1 MTETRKLQL
10 HLGKC
15 IEDLDKLHNVP
26 DLKSKRANLLCKTAL
41 KLFESA
47 EESREKGDEEYSYV
61 YYMKYLRVIAY
72 ISKDKDYLKD
82 KTYYN
87 NMLGPK
93 NPNKAIDQ
101 AEKLKN
107 SLIDRYQQEQKEKRL
122 NDIKENELIKQNID
136 ENRKKM
142 AEAAPV
148 IEPPQPLGLP
158 GPDEVT
164 IKSEMLYSILK
175 NGRIKVMILDARPGK
190 DYIESHINYPA
201 CISVPEECISP
212 GQSANVLEQNLPLAS
227 RPVWAERANME
238 LIVMLD
244 WNSTAVIPGK
254 TLHLL
259 KTTLLKWDV
268 KVQYSRPPLALLS
281 GYEDWLL
288 KYPACTTNPQA
299 VPPRQDDFMDDM
311 LGEIEYP
318 NWSDLSPSAAAAPA
332 APRKPGEPVVDR
344 SSKAAAVQMYSER
357 ARNMAQILEQQERI
371 ADTSLTLEMQRIE
384 AEQDWEKVR
393 EQREAEMQDELRA
406 MYKLREQE
414 IISQLMQL
422 ENKQYD
428 MEQENQSLREQLEE
442 YQRKEREEAEKMAET
457 ISATSEDTEAADAE
471 ASRAVAAAARELAAA
486 RARIAAVTL
495 QRRQLDRTR
504 EALEHE
510 RKRKLQHARHNKPDA
525 HKPSHVRTVLHY
537 TPHNKP
543 DAHKP
548 SHVRT
553 VLHYTPHNK
562 PDAHKP
568 SHVRTVLHYTP
579 HNKPDAHKP
588 SHVRTVLH
596 YTPHNKPD
604 AHKPSHVRTVLHYTP
619 HNKPDAHKPSHVRTV
634 LHYTPHNKPDAHKP
648 SHVRTVLHYTPHNKP
663 DAHKPS
669 HVRTVLHYTPHNK
682 PDAHKPSHVRTVL
695 HYTPHNKPDA
705 HKPSHVRTV
714 LHYTPHNKPDAHKPS
729 HVRTVL
735 HYTPHNK
742 PDAHKPSHVR
752 TVLHYTP
759 HNKPDAH
766 KPSHVS
772 SDEEEP
778 CVPAFDRS
786 TKPTKVAPS
795 SDLHQRDFQPVW
807 GDVGRGLTGLK
818 NLGNT
823 CYMNSIIQCLNNT
836 AILVTYFCNG
846 QYLEHVNRSHS
857 TRGAIAEELAA
868 VVRALWSGQYR
879 FIATRDLRNE
889 VGKHQRAFRG
899 CEQQDSHE
907 FLTILMD
914 WLHLDLQFSINVPQH
929 KDNLPPSEKAW
940 HEYTKSK
947 ESLILRL
954 FYGQIKSTVRCT
966 VCGKQ
971 SVTYESFSNLSLE
984 LPANANRCSLSDC
997 LKLYLNDETIPGWNC
1012 PNCKEKRD
1020 ALKKLDI
1027 SRLPPVLVIHFK
1039 RFYVDPKEYMC
1050 NAYRKKQTYIDFP
1063 FEELDMRQFAH
1074 CTSSH
1079 AYNLYAVSNHYGSM
1093 EGGHYTAYCKS
1104 SVYGK
1109 WYKYDDH
1116 VVTEIPSSEVKSSAA
1131 YILFYSTRAS

>member
-1 MTETRKLQL
+1 MTETRRIQL

-26 DLKSKRANLLCKTAL
+26 DLKSKRATLLCKTAQ

-47 EESREKGDEEYSYV
+47 EEAREKGDEEYSYV

-82 KTYYN
+82 KSYFN
-87 NMLGPK
+87 NMLGAK
-93 NPNKAIDQ
+93 NPNKAIDH

-107 SLIDRYQQEQKEKRL
+107 SLIDRYQKEQKTKRL
-122 NDIKENELIKQNID
+122 NDIKENELIKQKIE
-136 ENRKKM
+136 ENRKKPS
-142 AEAAPV
+142 EPTPV

-164 IKSEMLYSILK
+164 IKSEQLYSILK
-175 NGRIKVMILDARPGK
+175 SGKLKVMILDARPGK
-190 DYIESHINYPA
+190 DYVDSHINCPA

-212 GQSANVLEQNLPLAS
+212 GQSANVLEQNLPGAS
-227 RPVWAERANME
+227 RPVWAERASME

-259 KTTLLKWDV
+259 KTILLKWDV
-268 KVQYSRPPLALLS
+268 KVQYSRPPLALLG

-288 KYPACTTNPQA
+288 KYPAFTTNPQA

-311 LGEIEYP
+311 LGEIDYP
-318 NWSDLSPSAAAAPA
+318 TWTDVSPAAAAPA
-332 APRKPGEPVVDR
+332 PPRPKPGEPYVDR

-357 ARNMAQILEQQERI
+357 ARSMQLILEQQERI

-393 EQREAEMQDELRA
+393 EQREGEVQDELRA

-442 YQRKEREEAEKMAET
+442 YQRREREEAEKLAET
-457 ISATSEDTEAADAE
+457 ISGATDDTEAADEERIRLAAE
-471 ASRAVAAAARELAAA
+471 QAAAAREQAAA
-486 RARIAAVTL
+486 RARIAAVRQ
-495 QRRQLDRTR
+495 QRDQLDRTR
-504 EALEHE
+504 ERLEAE
-510 RKRKLQHARHNKPDA
+510 RKRRLQQARDTRKPDLD
-525 HKPSHVRTVLHY
+525 KPTRG
-537 TPHNKP
+537 
-543 DAHKP
+543 
-548 SHVRT
+548 
-553 VLHYTPHNK
+553 
-562 PDAHKP
+562 
-568 SHVRTVLHYTP
+568 
-579 HNKPDAHKP
+579 
-588 SHVRTVLH
+588 
-596 YTPHNKPD
+596 
-604 AHKPSHVRTVLHYTP
+604 
-619 HNKPDAHKPSHVRTV
+619 
-634 LHYTPHNKPDAHKP
+634 
-648 SHVRTVLHYTPHNKP
+648 
-663 DAHKPS
+663 
-669 HVRTVLHYTPHNK
+669 
-682 PDAHKPSHVRTVL
+682 
-695 HYTPHNKPDA
+695 
-705 HKPSHVRTV
+705 
-714 LHYTPHNKPDAHKPS
+714 
-729 HVRTVL
+729 
-735 HYTPHNK
+735 
-742 PDAHKPSHVR
+742 
-752 TVLHYTP
+752 
-759 HNKPDAH
+759 
-766 KPSHVS
+766 VS

-778 CVPAFDRS
+778 CVPVFDRS

-914 WLHLDLQFSINVPQH
+914 WLHLDLQFSINVPPH
-929 KDNLPPSEKAW
+929 KDSLPPSEKAW

-984 LPANANRCSLSDC
+984 LPANANRCTLSDC
-997 LKLYLNDETIPGWNC
+997 LKLYLNGETIPGWNC

-1020 ALKKLDI
+1020 AVKKLDI

-1063 FEELDMRQFAH
+1063 LEDLDMRQFSLH
-1074 CTSSH
+1074 SPPNHS
-1079 AYNLYAVSNHYGSM
+1079 YNLYAVSNHYGSM

-1109 WYKYDDH
+1109 RRWYKYDDH

-1131 YILFYSTRAS
+1131 YILFYTSCSARQT

>member
-122 NDIKENELIKQNID
+122 NDIKENELIKQKID

-471 ASRAVAAAARELAAA
+471 ASRAMAAAAARELAAA

-525 HKPSHVRTVLHY
+525 HKPSHDEDGDSY
-537 TPHNKP
+537 MMSP
-543 DAHKP
+543 DSPGAAGLNR
-548 SHVRT
+548 SHSS
-553 VLHYTPHNK
+553 PNIAK
-562 PDAHKP
+562 
-568 SHVRTVLHYTP
+568 
-579 HNKPDAHKP
+579 
-588 SHVRTVLH
+588 
-596 YTPHNKPD
+596 
-604 AHKPSHVRTVLHYTP
+604 
-619 HNKPDAHKPSHVRTV
+619 
-634 LHYTPHNKPDAHKP
+634 
-648 SHVRTVLHYTPHNKP
+648 
-663 DAHKPS
+663 
-669 HVRTVLHYTPHNK
+669 
-682 PDAHKPSHVRTVL
+682 
-695 HYTPHNKPDA
+695 
-705 HKPSHVRTV
+705 
-714 LHYTPHNKPDAHKPS
+714 
-729 HVRTVL
+729 
-735 HYTPHNK
+735 
-742 PDAHKPSHVR
+742 
-752 TVLHYTP
+752 
-759 HNKPDAH
+759 
-766 KPSHVS
+766 VS

-1063 FEELDMRQFAH
+1063 LEELDMRQFAH

>member
-1 MTETRKLQL
+1 MTETRRIQL

-26 DLKSKRANLLCKTAL
+26 DLKSKRATLLCKTAQ

-47 EESREKGDEEYSYV
+47 EEAREKGDEEYSYV

-72 ISKDKDYLKD
+72 ISKDKEYLKD
-82 KTYYN
+82 KSYFN
-87 NMLGPK
+87 NMLGAK
-93 NPNKAIDQ
+93 NPNKAIDH

-107 SLIDRYQQEQKEKRL
+107 SLIDRYQKEQKTKRL
-122 NDIKENELIKQNID
+122 NDIKENELIKQKME
-136 ENRKKM
+136 ENRKKST
-142 AEAAPV
+142 ESTPI
-148 IEPPQPLGLP
+148 IEPPQVMGLP

-164 IKSEMLYSILK
+164 IKSEQLYAILK
-175 NGRIKVMILDARPGK
+175 SGKLKVMILDVRSAK
-190 DYIESHINYPA
+190 DYKESHIHFPG
-201 CISVPEECISP
+201 CISVPEEVISP
-212 GQSANVLEQNLPLAS
+212 GQSANVLELSLPPES
-227 RPVWAERANME
+227 RPVWAERAAME
-238 LIVMLD
+238 LIVLLD
-244 WNSTAVIPGK
+244 WASTAVIPGK
-254 TLHLL
+254 TLYLL
-259 KTTLLKWDV
+259 KTILLRWDV
-268 KVQYSRPPLALLS
+268 KVQYSRPPLALEG

-288 KYPACTTNPQA
+288 KYPAFTTNPQA
-299 VPPRQDDFMDDM
+299 QPPRQDDFMDDM
-311 LGEIEYP
+311 LSEIEYP
-318 NWSDLSPSAAAAPA
+318 NWSEVSPSAGAAP
-332 APRKPGEPVVDR
+332 PISRKPGEPFVDR
-344 SSKAAAVQMYSER
+344 ASKAAAVQVYSER
-357 ARNMAQILEQQERI
+357 ARNMQLILEKQERI
-371 ADTSLTLEMQRIE
+371 ADNSLTLEMQRIA

-393 EQREAEMQDELRA
+393 EQREAEVQEELRA

-442 YQRKEREEAEKMAET
+442 YQRREREEAEKLAET
-457 ISATSEDTEAADAE
+457 IASASEETDTADVEERQRLVSSQAAL
-471 ASRAVAAAARELAAA
+471 AAREVSLAH
-486 RARIAAVTL
+486 ARIAAVRL
-495 QRRQLDRTR
+495 QREQLDRAR
-504 EALEHE
+504 ELLEAE
-510 RKRKLQHARHNKPDA
+510 RKRKLASARARRKPHDKPA
-525 HKPSHVRTVLHY
+525 HGDEDGDSYMMSSDPGATGLNRSHSS
-537 TPHNKP
+537 PNIAK
-543 DAHKP
+543 
-548 SHVRT
+548 
-553 VLHYTPHNK
+553 
-562 PDAHKP
+562 
-568 SHVRTVLHYTP
+568 
-579 HNKPDAHKP
+579 
-588 SHVRTVLH
+588 
-596 YTPHNKPD
+596 
-604 AHKPSHVRTVLHYTP
+604 
-619 HNKPDAHKPSHVRTV
+619 
-634 LHYTPHNKPDAHKP
+634 
-648 SHVRTVLHYTPHNKP
+648 
-663 DAHKPS
+663 
-669 HVRTVLHYTPHNK
+669 
-682 PDAHKPSHVRTVL
+682 
-695 HYTPHNKPDA
+695 
-705 HKPSHVRTV
+705 
-714 LHYTPHNKPDAHKPS
+714 
-729 HVRTVL
+729 
-735 HYTPHNK
+735 
-742 PDAHKPSHVR
+742 
-752 TVLHYTP
+752 
-759 HNKPDAH
+759 
-766 KPSHVS
+766 VS

-778 CVPAFDRS
+778 CAPVFDRS
-786 TKPTKVAPS
+786 TKPAKVAPS

-914 WLHLDLQFSINVPQH
+914 WLHLDLQFTINVPPH
-929 KDNLPPSEKAW
+929 KDSLPPSEKAW

-984 LPANANRCSLSDC
+984 LPANANRCTLSDC
-997 LKLYLNDETIPGWNC
+997 LKLYLNGETIPGWNC

-1020 ALKKLDI
+1020 AVKKLDI

-1063 FEELDMRQFAH
+1063 LEDLDMRQFALH
-1074 CTSSH
+1074 CPNNHS
-1079 AYNLYAVSNHYGSM
+1079 YNLYAVSNHYGSM

-1116 VVTEIPSSEVKSSAA
+1116 VVTEIPASEVKSSAA
-1131 YILFYSTRAS
+1131 YILFYTSCGPARVS

>member
-1 MTETRKLQL
+1 MTETRRTQQL

-26 DLKSKRANLLCKTAL
+26 DLKSKRANLLCKTAQ

-47 EESREKGDEEYSYV
+47 EEAREKGDEEYSYV

-82 KTYYN
+82 KSYFN
-87 NMLGPK
+87 NMLGAK
-93 NPNKAIDQ
+93 NPNKAIDA
-101 AEKLKN
+101 AEELKN
-107 SLIDRYQQEQKEKRL
+107 SLIDRYEKEQKTKRL
-122 NDIKENELIKQNID
+122 NDIKENELIKQKIE
-136 ENRKKM
+136 ENRKKTT
-142 AEAAPV
+142 ESVPI
-148 IEPPQPLGLP
+148 IEPPTAGLP
-158 GPDEVT
+158 SLDEVT
-164 IKSEMLYSILK
+164 IKSEQLYSILK
-175 NGRIKVMILDARPGK
+175 CGKLKVMILDARPGK
-190 DYIESHINYPA
+190 DYVESHIIYPA

-212 GQSANVLEQNLPLAS
+212 GQSANVLEQNLPAAS
-227 RPVWAERANME
+227 RLVWAERASME

-244 WNSTAVIPGK
+244 WSGTAVIPGK

-259 KTTLLKWDV
+259 KTILLKWDV
-268 KVQYSRPPLALLS
+268 KVQYGRPPLALLG

-288 KYPACTTNPQA
+288 KYPAFTTNPQA
-299 VPPRQDDFMDDM
+299 RPPRQDDFMDDM

-318 NWSDLSPSAAAAPA
+318 NWSELSPAAAAPPA
-332 APRKPGEPVVDR
+332 VVRGKPGEPVVDR
-344 SSKAAAVQMYSER
+344 TSKAAAVQMYSER
-357 ARNMAQILEQQERI
+357 ARNMQLILEQQERI
-371 ADTSLTLEMQRIE
+371 ADSSLTLEMQRIE
-384 AEQDWEKVR
+384 YEQDWEKVR
-393 EQREAEMQDELRA
+393 MQHETEVQDDLRA
-406 MYKLREQE
+406 FYKLREQE

-442 YQRKEREEAEKMAET
+442 YQRREREEAEKLAET
-457 ISATSEDTEAADAE
+457 IAGASDETSATDVEVERAREAAARE
-471 ASRAVAAAARELAAA
+471 VAAAA
-486 RARIAAVTL
+486 ARIAAVRS
-495 QRRQLDRTR
+495 QRSVLDRTR
-504 EALEHE
+504 ERLEAE
-510 RKRKLQHARHNKPDA
+510 RKRKLQHARDKRKPAD
-525 HKPSHVRTVLHY
+525 R
-537 TPHNKP
+537 
-543 DAHKP
+543 DE
-548 SHVRT
+548 RG
-553 VLHYTPHNK
+553 
-562 PDAHKP
+562 
-568 SHVRTVLHYTP
+568 
-579 HNKPDAHKP
+579 
-588 SHVRTVLH
+588 
-596 YTPHNKPD
+596 
-604 AHKPSHVRTVLHYTP
+604 
-619 HNKPDAHKPSHVRTV
+619 
-634 LHYTPHNKPDAHKP
+634 
-648 SHVRTVLHYTPHNKP
+648 
-663 DAHKPS
+663 
-669 HVRTVLHYTPHNK
+669 
-682 PDAHKPSHVRTVL
+682 
-695 HYTPHNKPDA
+695 
-705 HKPSHVRTV
+705 
-714 LHYTPHNKPDAHKPS
+714 
-729 HVRTVL
+729 
-735 HYTPHNK
+735 
-742 PDAHKPSHVR
+742 
-752 TVLHYTP
+752 
-759 HNKPDAH
+759 
-766 KPSHVS
+766 VS

-778 CVPAFDRS
+778 CAPTFDRS
-786 TKPTKVAPS
+786 TKPSKVAPS

-914 WLHLDLQFSINVPQH
+914 WLHLDLQFTINVPPH
-929 KDNLPPSEKAW
+929 KDSLPPSEKAW

-966 VCGKQ
+966 VCSKQ

-984 LPANANRCSLSDC
+984 LPANANRCTLSDC
-997 LKLYLNDETIPGWNC
+997 LKLYLNGETIPGWNC

-1020 ALKKLDI
+1020 AVKKLDI

-1063 FEELDMRQFAH
+1063 LEDLDMRQFALH
-1074 CTSSH
+1074 CPSNH
-1079 AYNLYAVSNHYGSM
+1079 LYNLYAVSNHYGSM

-1116 VVTEIPSSEVKSSAA
+1116 VVTEISSSEVKSSAA
-1131 YILFYSTRAS
+1131 YILFYTSCGASRLS

>member
-1 MTETRKLQL
+1 MTETRRIQL

-15 IEDLDKLHNVP
+15 IEDLDQLHNVP
-26 DLKSKRANLLCKTAL
+26 DLKSKRATLLCKTAQ

-47 EESREKGDEEYSYV
+47 EEAREKGDEEYSYV

-72 ISKDKDYLKD
+72 ISKDKDYQKD
-82 KTYYN
+82 KSYFN
-87 NMLGPK
+87 NMLGAK
-93 NPNKAIDQ
+93 NPNKAIDY

-107 SLIDRYQQEQKEKRL
+107 SLIDRYQKEQKTKRL
-122 NDIKENELIKQNID
+122 NDIKENELIKQKID
-136 ENRKKM
+136 ENRKKT
-142 AEAAPV
+142 AETTPV

-164 IKSEMLYSILK
+164 IKSEQLYTILK
-175 NGRIKVMILDARPGK
+175 SGKLKVMILDARPGK
-190 DYIESHINYPA
+190 DYVESHINCPA
-201 CISVPEECISP
+201 CISVPEEVISP
-212 GQSANVLEQNLPLAS
+212 GQSANVLEQNLPAAS
-227 RPVWAERANME
+227 RPVWQDRATME
-238 LIVMLD
+238 LIIMLD

-259 KTTLLKWDV
+259 KTILLKWDV
-268 KVQYSRPPLALLS
+268 KVHYARQPLALHG

-288 KYPACTTNPQA
+288 KYPAFTTNPQC

-311 LGEIEYP
+311 LGEIDYP
-318 NWSDLSPSAAAAPA
+318 TWSELSPAPPPA
-332 APRKPGEPVVDR
+332 APRAKPGEPVVDR
-344 SSKAAAVQMYSER
+344 TSKAAAVQVYTER
-357 ARNMAQILEQQERI
+357 ARNMQLILEQQERI

-393 EQREAEMQDELRA
+393 EQREGEVQEELRS
-406 MYKLREQE
+406 MFKLREQE

-442 YQRKEREEAEKMAET
+442 YQRREREEAEKLAET
-457 ISATSEDTEAADAE
+457 ITSATEETEGADAE
-471 ASRAVAAAARELAAA
+471 ERQRLLSEQATAAREVAAA
-486 RARIAAVTL
+486 RARIAAVRE
-495 QRRQLDRTR
+495 QREQLDRTR
-504 EALEHE
+504 ELLEAE
-510 RKRKLQHARHNKPDA
+510 RKRKLQHARENRKPDLD
-525 HKPSHVRTVLHY
+525 KPQHGDEDGDSYMMSPDSPAGGLNRSHSS
-537 TPHNKP
+537 PNIAK
-543 DAHKP
+543 
-548 SHVRT
+548 
-553 VLHYTPHNK
+553 
-562 PDAHKP
+562 
-568 SHVRTVLHYTP
+568 
-579 HNKPDAHKP
+579 
-588 SHVRTVLH
+588 
-596 YTPHNKPD
+596 
-604 AHKPSHVRTVLHYTP
+604 
-619 HNKPDAHKPSHVRTV
+619 
-634 LHYTPHNKPDAHKP
+634 
-648 SHVRTVLHYTPHNKP
+648 
-663 DAHKPS
+663 
-669 HVRTVLHYTPHNK
+669 
-682 PDAHKPSHVRTVL
+682 
-695 HYTPHNKPDA
+695 
-705 HKPSHVRTV
+705 
-714 LHYTPHNKPDAHKPS
+714 
-729 HVRTVL
+729 
-735 HYTPHNK
+735 
-742 PDAHKPSHVR
+742 
-752 TVLHYTP
+752 
-759 HNKPDAH
+759 
-766 KPSHVS
+766 VS
-772 SDEEEP
+772 SDEEEVS
-778 CVPAFDRS
+778 VPAFDRS

-914 WLHLDLQFSINVPQH
+914 WLHLDLQFSINVPPH
-929 KDNLPPSEKAW
+929 KDSLQPSEKAW

-966 VCGKQ
+966 VCGKT

-984 LPANANRCSLSDC
+984 LPANANRCTLSDC
-997 LKLYLNDETIPGWNC
+997 LKLYLNGETIPGWNC

-1020 ALKKLDI
+1020 AVKKLDI

-1063 FEELDMRQFAH
+1063 LEELDMRQFAQCQSNH
-1074 CTSSH
+1074 TT
-1079 AYNLYAVSNHYGSM
+1079 YNLYAVSNHYGSM

-1116 VVTEIPSSEVKSSAA
+1116 VVTEIPASEVKSSAA
-1131 YILFYSTRAS
+1131 YILFYTSGS

>member
-26 DLKSKRANLLCKTAL
+26 DLKSKRATLLCKTAL

-122 NDIKENELIKQNID
+122 NDIKENELIKQKID

-142 AEAAPV
+142 AEAAPI

-268 KVQYSRPPLALLS
+268 KVQYSRPPLALAA

-311 LGEIEYP
+311 LGEIDYP

-371 ADTSLTLEMQRIE
+371 ADTSLTLEMQRIA
-384 AEQDWEKVR
+384 AEHDWEKVR

-428 MEQENQSLREQLEE
+428 MEQENQSLREKLEE

-457 ISATSEDTEAADAE
+457 ISGAPEDTETADAE
-471 ASRAVAAAARELAAA
+471 AARALSAA
-486 RARIAAVTL
+486 RARIAAVTQ

-504 EALEHE
+504 EALEVA
-510 RKRKLQHARHNKPDA
+510 RKRRLMHARHNKPDA
-525 HKPSHVRTVLHY
+525 HRPTHGDEDGDSYMTSPDSPGAAGLNRSHSS
-537 TPHNKP
+537 PNIAK
-543 DAHKP
+543 
-548 SHVRT
+548 
-553 VLHYTPHNK
+553 
-562 PDAHKP
+562 
-568 SHVRTVLHYTP
+568 
-579 HNKPDAHKP
+579 
-588 SHVRTVLH
+588 
-596 YTPHNKPD
+596 
-604 AHKPSHVRTVLHYTP
+604 
-619 HNKPDAHKPSHVRTV
+619 
-634 LHYTPHNKPDAHKP
+634 
-648 SHVRTVLHYTPHNKP
+648 
-663 DAHKPS
+663 
-669 HVRTVLHYTPHNK
+669 
-682 PDAHKPSHVRTVL
+682 
-695 HYTPHNKPDA
+695 
-705 HKPSHVRTV
+705 
-714 LHYTPHNKPDAHKPS
+714 
-729 HVRTVL
+729 
-735 HYTPHNK
+735 
-742 PDAHKPSHVR
+742 
-752 TVLHYTP
+752 
-759 HNKPDAH
+759 
-766 KPSHVS
+766 VS
-772 SDEEEP
+772 SDEEET

-929 KDNLPPSEKAW
+929 KENLPPSEKAW

-997 LKLYLNDETIPGWNC
+997 LNLYLNGETIPGWNC

-1039 RFYVDPKEYMC
+1039 RFYVDPKEYMS

-1063 FEELDMRQFAH
+1063 LEDLDMRQFAH
-1074 CTSSH
+1074 CSSPH

>member
-525 HKPSHVRTVLHY
+525 HKPSHV
-537 TPHNKP
+537 
-543 DAHKP
+543 
-548 SHVRT
+548 
-553 VLHYTPHNK
+553 
-562 PDAHKP
+562 
-568 SHVRTVLHYTP
+568 
-579 HNKPDAHKP
+579 
-588 SHVRTVLH
+588 
-596 YTPHNKPD
+596 
-604 AHKPSHVRTVLHYTP
+604 
-619 HNKPDAHKPSHVRTV
+619 
-634 LHYTPHNKPDAHKP
+634 
-648 SHVRTVLHYTPHNKP
+648 
-663 DAHKPS
+663 
-669 HVRTVLHYTPHNK
+669 
-682 PDAHKPSHVRTVL
+682 
-695 HYTPHNKPDA
+695 
-705 HKPSHVRTV
+705 
-714 LHYTPHNKPDAHKPS
+714 
-729 HVRTVL
+729 
-735 HYTPHNK
+735 
-742 PDAHKPSHVR
+742 
-752 TVLHYTP
+752 
-759 HNKPDAH
+759 
-766 KPSHVS
+766 S